1 MEETGNPVLS
11 PVPQEGD
18 LVLAEYRSGAP
29 AILLRPGRVP
39 ALFCGTTAVPPEL
52 YRAFAAYAGVHL
64 YTDRP
69 AYVQRRG
76 NYLSICAPED
86 GLYEINPGENCKTVD
101 LQNGKTVGTN
111 SKFHLSLKK
120 GECRIFKRIEIR
132 P

>member
-1 MEETGNPVLS
+1 MKK
-11 PVPQEGD
+11 
-18 LVLAEYRSGAP
+18 
-29 AILLRPGRVP
+29 ILLTGLSLTGLAAAADVVVE
-39 ALFCGTTAVPPEL
+39 TVTVTETAVPPEL

-76 NYLSICAPED
+76 KYLSICAPED
-86 GLYEINPGENCKTVD
+86 GLYEINPGKNCRTVD
-101 LQNGKTVGTN
+101 LQNGKTIGTN

-120 GECRIFKRIEIR
+120 GECRILKQIEIR